1 MISATCPSKHLLE
14 GCNYTPAAATNVELT
29 WRRFGWLPM
38 QERKAKPKHKVQLV
52 QRIKVW
58 ESASAGA

>member
-1 MISATCPSKHLLE
+1 MISATFPSKHLLE
-14 GCNYTPAAATNVELT
+14 GCIYTPAAATNVELT

-38 QERKAKPKHKVQLV
+38 LERKAKAKHKVQLV
-52 QRIKVW
+52 SRIKVW